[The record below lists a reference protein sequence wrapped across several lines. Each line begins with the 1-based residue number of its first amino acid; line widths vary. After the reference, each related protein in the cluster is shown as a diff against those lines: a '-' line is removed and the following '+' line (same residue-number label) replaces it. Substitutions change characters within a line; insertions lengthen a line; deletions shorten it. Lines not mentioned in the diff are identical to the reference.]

1 MVCRWP
7 VNALALWAPRVI
19 SLRRKDV
26 GRNHVFNRCLG
37 PGLEDEV
44 TFQTALKRI
53 IQRIKTAGLNDLAQ
67 LLAVVIA
74 LDKKKIRRLFFLQS
88 TISGQNQSILRAR
101 RSNQAIA

>member
-1 MVCRWP
+1 MVCRWT
-7 VNALALWAPRVI
+7 VNVLALWTPRVI
-19 SLRRKDV
+19 FLRRKDV
-26 GRNHVFNRCLG
+26 VRNHVFNRCRG
-37 PGLEDEV
+37 PVLEYEV

-53 IQRIKTAGLNDLAQ
+53 IQRIETTGLNDLAQ

-88 TISGQNQSILRAR
+88 AISGQDQSILRAR